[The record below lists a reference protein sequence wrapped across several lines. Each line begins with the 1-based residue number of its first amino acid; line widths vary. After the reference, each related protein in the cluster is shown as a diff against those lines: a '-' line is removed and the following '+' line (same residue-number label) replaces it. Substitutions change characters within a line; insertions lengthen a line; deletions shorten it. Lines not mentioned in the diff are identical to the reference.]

1 MPEILHVPLEVGL
14 SPLTLSLV
22 EADNLSRHFAVGGQ
36 RVYALHPT
44 TLRVSSG
51 DRVALLGASG
61 SGKSTLLHLLG
72 ALDMP
77 SSGTVTWPALTE
89 VGRLRPGGVAFVFQ
103 AQSLMPP
110 LSALENVALP
120 LLLAGSAPEAS
131 MRAAAAA
138 LERLNLTAFEQH
150 LPEELSGG
158 QAQRVAV
165 ARALVTRPR
174 LVLAD
179 EPTGQ
184 LDTRTAQ
191 SLMDALLEALDPGA
205 ALVLAT
211 HDLGVA
217 DRLGQV
223 WHMEGGHLTQGGVP
237 QPGGAR

>member
-1 MPEILHVPLEVGL
+1 MPETLHVPFEVGL
-14 SPLTLSLV
+14 SPLTLPLV
-22 EADNLSRHFAVGGQ
+22 EADKLSRHFAVGGQ
-36 RVYALHPT
+36 KVYALHPT

-51 DRVALLGASG
+51 DRIALLGASG

-72 ALDMP
+72 ALDVP
-77 SSGTVTWPALTE
+77 SNGTVSWPALGE
-89 VGRLRPGGVAFVFQ
+89 AAHLRPGQVAFVFQ

-120 LLLAGSAPEAS
+120 LLLAGSAPEAA

-184 LDTRTAQ
+184 LDTCTAQ
-191 SLMDALLEALDPGA
+191 NLMDALLEALDPQA

-211 HDLGVA
+211 HDAQVA
-217 DRLGQV
+217 ARLGQV
-223 WHMEGGHLTQGGVP
+223 WRMSGGHLTPDRVPPSGGV
-237 QPGGAR
+237 R